1 MSRFFR
7 TRTLFA
13 DKPYLSVLVAAC
25 LTGLLSACSGN
36 AALQRQQ
43 YDFGL
48 PATPAVGSVSA
59 RLQVGLA
66 DIQVVPVLDNNAMWY
81 RLQYDNAQQLKAY
94 AQARWS
100 MPPAQ
105 LLSQRL
111 KMQLLASGTQLVS
124 ASDGIAAQPVLHIEL
139 DEFSQVFT
147 TSTNSHAQ
155 INVRA
160 VLSKGNAIVAQRSFS
175 VQSPSKTADAPG
187 GARAMQEAS
196 DALISEMQQWLNHL
210 AAI

>member
-7 TRTLFA
+7 TLIQLVN
-13 DKPYLSVLVAAC
+13 KPYLPALAAC
-25 LTGLLSACSGN
+25 CFIGVLSACSGN
-36 AALQRQQ
+36 AAIQRQQ

-48 PATPAVGSVSA
+48 PATPAVANASS

-66 DIQVVPVLDNNAMWY
+66 DIQVVPALDGNAMWY

-105 LLSQRL
+105 LLAQRL
-111 KMQLLASGTQLVS
+111 KIQMLASGTQITS
-124 ASDGIAAQPVLHIEL
+124 ASDGITTQPVLRVEL

-155 INVRA
+155 INARV
-160 VLSKGNAIVAQRSFS
+160 VLSKGKQYWHNAALVSNLQAKQPMH
-175 VQSPSKTADAPG
+175 QGGGGDASPTAH
-187 GARAMQEAS
+187 REAET
-196 DALISEMQQWLNHL
+196 AKAHRG
-210 AAI
+210 